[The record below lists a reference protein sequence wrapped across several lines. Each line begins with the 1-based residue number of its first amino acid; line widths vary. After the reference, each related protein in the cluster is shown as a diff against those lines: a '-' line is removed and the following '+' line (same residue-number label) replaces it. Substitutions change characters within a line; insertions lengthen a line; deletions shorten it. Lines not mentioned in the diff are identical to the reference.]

1 MTNLLWPQVHC
12 VHVGRVMAE
21 NLQCKMCWW
30 AVIDLS
36 LFSRC
41 ILYGWFPGY
50 SPGTGFLMLIT
61 LCICKWFHNVF
72 VCACVYSYLS
82 KCLHEKMHTSC
93 LSTLYVTRFLLDLLS
108 CTESGVP
115 LHFSSCDCSQGSLV
129 QHYSKKKTCE
139 IVMPIVWLD
148 RSAGNPT
155 STWQQ
160 CIKIAVLIHWQC
172 SACTAYMYV
181 FSGTLVKYK

>member
-1 MTNLLWPQVHC
+1 MIWWLSGLNLGWSAHVLRDYYNNMTNLLWPQVHC

-41 ILYGWFPGY
+41 ILYRWFPGY

-129 QHYSKKKTCE
+129 QHYSKKKNLRDCYAHCLA
-139 IVMPIVWLD
+139 W
-148 RSAGNPT
+148 
-155 STWQQ
+155 
-160 CIKIAVLIHWQC
+160 
-172 SACTAYMYV
+172 
-181 FSGTLVKYK
+181 